1 MIYRF
6 ASKEDLIPRP
16 KDQPIR
22 DPKSAKPSIIGTTGT
37 LSKIYK
43 ASENSD
49 LVDQEEKKPKVVG
62 LSSSI
67 SRPKGQPIRDSKS
80 AKPSIVKDEH
90 SELDEDEK
98 KPEVVSLSSS
108 NENSNGSSAIE
119 GSDPKM
125 SEDDD
130 DEKPAKI
137 VSLSS
142 SISRPKPGP
151 KSKKP
156 LIVMEEK
163 ASEHSDLDD
172 EEKPEVVSLAS
183 ANENSNDSSST
194 IGSYQKFPE
203 EDDEDEKSDTAGD
216 ENST

>member
-1 MIYRF
+1 MLFPNRF
-6 ASKEDLIPRP
+6 GSKEDLNPRP
-16 KDQPIR
+16 KDQPVR
-22 DPKSAKPSIIGTTGT
+22 DPKSAKPSPITSHTKNEK
-37 LSKIYK
+37 S
-43 ASENSD
+43 SE
-49 LVDQEEKKPKVVG
+49 KPAKVEN

-67 SRPKGQPIRDSKS
+67 SRPKPGPKSK
-80 AKPSIVKDEH
+80 KPSIVME
-90 SELDEDEK
+90 E

-130 DEKPAKI
+130 DEKPAKV

-172 EEKPEVVSLAS
+172 EKKPEVVSLAS

>member
-1 MIYRF
+1 MT
-6 ASKEDLIPRP
+6 ENE
-16 KDQPIR
+16 
-22 DPKSAKPSIIGTTGT
+22 KSS
-37 LSKIYK
+37 
-43 ASENSD
+43 
-49 LVDQEEKKPKVVG
+49 KKPAKVEN

-67 SRPKGQPIRDSKS
+67 SRPKPGPKSK
-80 AKPSIVKDEH
+80 KPSIVME
-90 SELDEDEK
+90 E

-125 SEDDD
+125 SEDD
-130 DEKPAKI
+130 EKPAKV

-203 EDDEDEKSDTAGD
+203 EDDEDEKSDIGGD